1 MITTETSAGTGVLRK
16 LRRFKEHQ
24 GGIAAMEFALVAPIM
39 IGMYFMLN
47 ETASGLRA
55 SRKVTMVTRVMAD
68 IASRPNT
75 LTDADRNDIFAAA
88 VPIMQPFAASNGAY
102 RLTSIRFDATGKGF
116 VDWSD
121 VTGSGLGGPIAR
133 CTPTESRPTRPD
145 LTPITVPAGLK
156 VPNTSIIMAE
166 ALVRYRPVIGWN
178 ITGNINLQDKLYMSP
193 RTAAFVTRNGVTN
206 PDCTY

>member
-1 MITTETSAGTGVLRK
+1 MTATSASGGNGILRK
-16 LRRFKEHQ
+16 LRRFKNHQ

-55 SRKVTMVTRVMAD
+55 SRKVSMVTRVMAD
-68 IASRPNT
+68 IATRPNT
-75 LTDADRNDIFAAA
+75 LTDADRNDIFASA
-88 VPIMQPFAASNGAY
+88 VPVMQPFSASNGAY

-145 LTPITVPAGLK
+145 LTPISIPSGLK
-156 VPNTSIIMAE
+156 VPNTSVIMAE

-178 ITGNINLQDKLYMSP
+178 ITGDVNLQDKLFMSP